1 MFDSTIAIM
10 ANYIPAVLSLGRTL
24 TRQGRAHAQLVPY
37 QAFRCGDGE
46 YLIVGA
52 FTDGFWR
59 RLCEAVG
66 LESLLSDPRFVTNAD
81 RIANREVLIPILEKV
96 FLAQPRQ
103 KWLGMLEAVDVP
115 ATPVFTL
122 AEALASEQAR
132 ANATIAELP
141 GTEPRLFTVDLPA
154 RSSEWPQTPRRKPP
168 SMGADTTDILE
179 GLLGLNGIEIAALVA
194 DGVVGLE
201 R

>member
-1 MFDSTIAIM
+1 
-10 ANYIPAVLSLGRTL
+10 L

-66 LESLLSDPRFVTNAD
+66 LEPLLSDARFTTNAD
-81 RIANREVLIPILEKV
+81 RIANREALIPILEKV
-96 FLAQPRQ
+96 FLTQPRQ
-103 KWLGMLEAVDVP
+103 KWLGVLEAVDVP

-122 AEALASEQAR
+122 AEALGSEQAR
-132 ANATIAELP
+132 ANGTVAELP

-154 RSSEWPQTPRRKPP
+154 RSEGWPRTRRGKPP
-168 SMGADTTDILE
+168 SMGADTADILE
-179 GLLGLNGIEIAALVA
+179 SLLGLSRAEIDVLVA
-194 DGVVGLE
+194 DEVVGID